1 MSEINKKRLK
11 LIIRWIGTILSIL
24 LFIYLFYQTGFE
36 EIFTTFKELS
46 YFRIL
51 MVIFLIFISRMATFA
66 RWHVL
71 LQVEQIK
78 VNWRDSLRLT
88 FAGLFASN
96 FLPTTIGG
104 DVVRLAGAMRIGI
117 SGSLAAAS
125 LIMDRLIGMAGMT
138 LALPFSLSPLINLL
152 DAQTTQG
159 GYGFL
164 GMTAII
170 NLILDKAK
178 LFVKKLTLT
187 FSHWIRHPI
196 ILLSALIF
204 TLIHMASIFL
214 IVQILI
220 NGMGEEMSY
229 WKIAGLW
236 SLTYFITLI
245 PISINGLG
253 LQELSITNIFILL
266 GGLSSATSLSLAL
279 FIRALLLLGSLPGAF
294 LISGIISGESYSQAE
309 NALDTLQEQI

>member
-1 MSEINKKRLK
+1 MSVIKKKRVK

-24 LFIYLFYQTGFE
+24 LFIYLFYVTGFE
-36 EIFTTFKELS
+36 EILTTLKELS

-125 LIMDRLIGMAGMT
+125 LMMDRLIGMAGMT

-152 DAQTTQG
+152 HAQTTQG

-164 GMTAII
+164 GMTAFF

-178 LFVKKLTLT
+178 LFFKKLTLT

-220 NGMGEEMSY
+220 TGMGEQMSY

-236 SLTYFITLI
+236 SLTYFITLV

-266 GGLSSATSLSLAL
+266 GGLSSATSLSIAL